1 MIRNLML
8 SLCLLFPVM
17 TSAQVETQFTF
28 SGQNAEVLKGEK
40 IVTQV
45 TQVPVE
51 YQGTCTRQVPE
62 QVRVCRD
69 VTRYRQS
76 CSWVPAY
83 ENCWNDTDRICRPV
97 IRTRQECSSGPSR
110 RVCSQQPTRR
120 ICTERPA
127 RQICQ
132 TRPDGRRVCT
142 DVRPGEHC
150 TEVGG
155 GVSCHDVP
163 GERVCRSVS
172 YTDQECDNVTRRRCE
187 TVPGR
192 NECSQI
198 PYSENVCGME
208 TQYSVETYACT
219 QTRMENRTSQ
229 KSIKSEVNVQI
240 LTNGLVEEF
249 PMSVVV
255 KETTPAMS
263 AFVMEAK
270 LLKEPKV
277 VVVLK
282 KKDVKVVS
290 STEKEIVL
298 KGSLVLEVMDA
309 HMLPISFPTA
319 IAGAHIEAATQK
331 LVVVMEGAMSSQGS
345 VDLQITHNSVLTKL
359 KTIAEAKAEYPSAK
373 AELGQVEN
381 KAALSVDLKG
391 LIQNEPQKKNMR
403 MKIKLGSK
411 LMLQGE
417 IMNAK
422 KPDTEKQYE
431 GIFVELK

>member
-1 MIRNLML
+1 MIRNLLL
-8 SLCLLFPVM
+8 SICLLFPVM
-17 TSAQVETQFTF
+17 TSAQIETSFMF
-28 SGQNAEVLKGEK
+28 NGQNAEVLRGEK
-40 IVTQV
+40 KVTQV

-51 YQGTCTRQVPE
+51 FPSTCTRQIPYE
-62 QVRVCRD
+62 VRVCRD

-76 CSWVPAY
+76 CSWVPAS
-83 ENCWNDTDRICRPV
+83 ERCWNDTDRICRPV
-97 IRTRQECSSGPSR
+97 IRTRHECSSGPSR
-110 RVCSQQPTRR
+110 RVCQQQPTRR
-120 ICTERPA
+120 ICTDRPA

-155 GVSCHDVP
+155 GMSCHDVP
-163 GERVCRSVS
+163 GERICRNVS

-208 TQYSVETYACT
+208 TQYRSESYACT
-219 QTRMENRTSQ
+219 ETRIENRTSE
-229 KSIKSEVNVQI
+229 KTIKSEVNVQI

-249 PMSVVV
+249 PMSVLV
-255 KETTPAMS
+255 KETTPALT

-270 LLKEPKV
+270 LLKEPQV
-277 VVVLK
+277 FVVLK
-282 KKDVKVVS
+282 KKEVKVAA

-309 HMLPISFPTA
+309 RMLPISFPTA
-319 IAGAHIEAATQK
+319 VASASLEAGTQK
-331 LVVVMEGAMSSQGS
+331 LIVVMEGAMSAQGS
-345 VDLQITHNSVLTKL
+345 VDLQITHNSLLTKL
-359 KTIAEAKAEYPSAK
+359 KTIAEAKTEYPNAK

-381 KAALSVDLKG
+381 KAALSIDLKG

>member
-1 MIRNLML
+1 MIRNLLL

-40 IVTQV
+40 KVTQV

-51 YQGTCTRQVPE
+51 FPSTCTRQIPHE
-62 QVRVCRD
+62 VRVCRD

-76 CSWVPAY
+76 CSTIPSS
-83 ENCWNDTDRICRPV
+83 ERCWNESDRVCRPV

-110 RVCSQQPTRR
+110 RVCQQQPTRR

-155 GVSCHDVP
+155 GMACHDVP
-163 GERVCRSVS
+163 GERVCRSVT
-172 YTDQECDNVTRRRCE
+172 YTDQECDSVTRRRCE
-187 TVPGR
+187 TVPSR
-192 NECSQI
+192 RECTDI

-208 TQYSVETYACT
+208 TQYSSESYACT
-219 QTRMENRTSQ
+219 QTRMENRTSE
-229 KSIKSEVNVQI
+229 KTIRSEVNVQI

-255 KETTPAMS
+255 KETTPAMT
-263 AFVMEAK
+263 AFAMEAK
-270 LLKEPKV
+270 LLKEPQAF
-277 VVVLK
+277 VVLK
-282 KKDVKVVS
+282 KKEVKIAS
-290 STEKEIVL
+290 ATEKEIVL
-298 KGSLVLEVMDA
+298 KGSLVLEVLEA
-309 HMLPISFPTA
+309 RMLPISFPTA
-319 IAGAHIEAATQK
+319 IESAHIEAASQK
-331 LVVVMEGAMSSQGS
+331 LIVVMEGGVSSQGS
-345 VDLQITHNSVLTKL
+345 VDLQITHNSLLTKL

-403 MKIKLGSK
+403 MNIKLGSK

>member
-1 MIRNLML
+1 MIRNLTL
-8 SLCLLFPVM
+8 FLCLLFPVM
-17 TSAQVETQFTF
+17 TSAQIETQFTF

-40 IVTQV
+40 KVSQV

-51 YQGTCTRQVPE
+51 YEGTCSRQIPHE
-62 QVRVCRD
+62 VRVCRD

-76 CSWVPAY
+76 CSTIPSS
-83 ENCWNDTDRICRPV
+83 ERCWNDTDRVCRPV
-97 IRTRQECSSGPSR
+97 TRTRQECSGSPSR
-110 RVCSQQPTRR
+110 TVCQERPTRQV
-120 ICTERPA
+120 CTERPS
-127 RQICQ
+127 RE
-132 TRPDGRRVCT
+132 VCRT
-142 DVRPGEHC
+142 NPRGGQSCTTVGGGTHC

-155 GVSCHDVP
+155 GQSCHEVP
-163 GERVCRSVS
+163 GSQVCRNVS

-187 TVPGR
+187 TVPSR
-192 NECSQI
+192 RECTDI

-219 QTRMENRTSQ
+219 QTRMENRTSE
-229 KSIKSEVNVQI
+229 KTIKSEVNVQI

-255 KETTPAMS
+255 KETTPAMT
-263 AFVMEAK
+263 AFAMEAK
-270 LLKEPKV
+270 LLKEPQV
-277 VVVLK
+277 FVVLK
-282 KKDVKVVS
+282 KKDVKIAS
-290 STEKEIVL
+290 ATEKEIVL

-309 HMLPISFPTA
+309 RMLPISFPTA
-319 IAGAHIEAATQK
+319 IAGASIEAATQK
-331 LVVVMEGAMSSQGS
+331 LVVVMEGPMSSQGS
-345 VDLQITHNSVLTKL
+345 VDLIITHNSLLTKL

-431 GIFVELK
+431 GILVELK